1 MSPSPALGIPFAKYH
16 ALGND
21 FLVVDAKNLGRV
33 RKAPAGFVRTIC
45 DRHCGVGADGV
56 VMHDSSR
63 GRHRMRIFNADG
75 SEAEISGNGLRI
87 LAHHLYCF
95 GLVKEREFV
104 ICTATSENQVWVQGR
119 KSPLMQIRAAMAVPE
134 FGVRSIPMRTRSRFF
149 ISQELK
155 VAAGAL
161 LGTAVSVGNPHIVF
175 FVDRFDFDWRSF
187 GREVE
192 SDRRFPK
199 RINVEFAHIMN
210 RRRVE
215 IRIWERGVGET
226 SASGTGASAVV
237 AAGIANGW
245 LDHRVTVV
253 APAGALQVA
262 IPSLDQPVQLTGPSQ
277 FVAAGGFVFTPR

>member
-21 FLVVDAKNLGRV
+21 FLVLDAKHLARGR
-33 RKAPAGFVRTIC
+33 KSLAAFVRAIC
-45 DRHCGVGADGV
+45 DRHYGVGADGV
-56 VMHDSSR
+56 VLHDSPR

-87 LAHHLYCF
+87 LAHHLYCL
-95 GLVKEREFV
+95 GLAKEREFA
-104 ICTATSENQVWVQGR
+104 IRSATAENHVFVQGR
-119 KSPLMQIRAAMAVPE
+119 KSPLMHIRAAMAVPE
-134 FGVRSIPMRTRSRFF
+134 LRARMIPLRTRSRFF
-149 ISQELK
+149 ISQEFK

-199 RINVEFAHIMN
+199 RVNVEFARIIN

-215 IRIWERGVGET
+215 VRIWERGVGET

-245 LDHRVTVV
+245 LDHSVTVV

-262 IPSLDQPVQLTGPSQ
+262 IPSLDQPIQLTGPSQ
-277 FVAAGGFVFTPR
+277 FVAAGEFVLTRR